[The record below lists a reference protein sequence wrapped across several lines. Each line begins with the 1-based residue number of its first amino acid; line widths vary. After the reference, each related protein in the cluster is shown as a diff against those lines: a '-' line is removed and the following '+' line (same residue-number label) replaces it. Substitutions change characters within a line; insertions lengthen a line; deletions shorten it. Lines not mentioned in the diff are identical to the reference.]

1 MIVVGIDPDSNN
13 HGVAVY
19 ENGKLTNLI
28 TANNCEIFQM
38 FLDALDE
45 ESLGDMIFSIEDV
58 CANNFVYARNNKGNK
73 SVTSKIAMGIGRCQ
87 QAQKELMVWLDWCEI
102 KYVLHKPQKG
112 NWAKNKAQFE
122 KVTGWNG
129 RSNED
134 TRSAAYF
141 GWLGLN
147 Q

>member
-1 MIVVGIDPDSNN
+1 MITVGIDPDSNE

-19 ENGKLTNLI
+19 VDGKLEALYMSDNQGLI
-28 TANNCEIFQM
+28 CRYQAHKYKD
-38 FLDALDE
+38 LL
-45 ESLGDMIFSIEDV
+45 FSIEDV

-73 SVTSKIAMGIGRCQ
+73 SVTSKIAMSIGRCQ
-87 QAQKELMVWLDWCEI
+87 QAQKELMMWLDYYNI

-122 KVTGWNG
+122 KVTGWTQ

-141 GWLGLN
+141 GWIEAGK
-147 Q
+147 